1 MANRPPNEKRSF
13 DYAADQQT
21 LVGTKRRNLLD
32 LETGEQMMVD
42 QITKRVYGDRQFWK
56 VYLMDFLS
64 VLGIIDSKQVD
75 VFIYVAEN
83 TNQANN
89 LFIGSYAKIA
99 KDLGFSRTTV
109 YTIFKKL
116 QANHFVRRV
125 QNGVWMVNPDI
136 LMKGNGNKRQILLS
150 YYRSEEP
157 INEITASRT
166 KRATIPEVGPDVPG
180 QLSIMGD
187 YPAALP
193 EPSEEANHE
202 SD

>member
-21 LVGTKRRNLLD
+21 LVGTRRRNLLD

-99 KDLGFSRTTV
+99 KDLGVSRTTV

-166 KRATIPEVGPDVPG
+166 KRAAIPEVGPDIPG
-180 QLSIMGD
+180 QLSMGD

-193 EPSEEANHE
+193 EPSEEAQHE